1 LPNKS
6 GRHVS
11 EEVRMAEGTLDV
23 KSSLFADGQTIP
35 LSAAHSMVGGQN
47 VSPDLSW
54 SEGPA
59 GTRSY
64 AVTCYDPDAP
74 TTVGFTHWV
83 AFDIPTSVR
92 SLGAGET
99 PPGVTGFSDWGESA
113 YGGMAPPPGDS
124 PHRYQFS
131 VYALDVE
138 SLGADATT
146 TYAKFRFLIR
156 GHVLASGTLTGR
168 FGVG

>member
-1 LPNKS
+1 MAEEAL
-6 GRHVS
+6 
-11 EEVRMAEGTLDV
+11 EVRSTLFAEGE
-23 KSSLFADGQTIP
+23 TIP
-35 LSAAHSMVGGQN
+35 RSAAHRMVGGDN

-83 AFDIPTSVR
+83 LFDLPPSAHE
-92 SLGAGET
+92 LDAGAT
-99 PPGVTGFSDWGESA
+99 TAGVTGFSDWGESA
-113 YGGMAPPPGDS
+113 YGGMAPPAGDD
-124 PHRYQFS
+124 PHHYHFS
-131 VYALDVE
+131 VYALDTE
-138 SLGADATT
+138 SLGVDQTT

-156 GHVLASGTLTGR
+156 GHVLAVGTLTGR
-168 FGVG
+168 FGIPG